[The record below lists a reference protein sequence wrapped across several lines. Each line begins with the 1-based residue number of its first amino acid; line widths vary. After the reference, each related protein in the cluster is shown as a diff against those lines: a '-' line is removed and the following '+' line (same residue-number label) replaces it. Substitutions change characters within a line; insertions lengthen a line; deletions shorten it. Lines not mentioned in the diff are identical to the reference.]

1 MMTSLEALISVLCIL
16 GIAYTGL
23 TLYFIHRA
31 EKMDKQFNQN
41 QIKSNEK

>member
-1 MMTSLEALISVLCIL
+1 MSSLEALLSVLCIL

-23 TLYFIHRA
+23 TLYFIHRD